1 MRIVVS
7 AAFLAAAALSGAMP
21 AVAAAPPCA
30 KADALGV
37 ARTVEIDTTGG
48 PGFGLEHYKAYDFLQ
63 PKEVVLTFDDGPQ
76 KFSTEGV
83 LAALAAQCTK
93 ATFFTIGKMALGY
106 PEIIR
111 EVAQAGHTIGTHTW
125 SHQAISKLKTF
136 DEGRDEIERG
146 ISAVKRAVGGPV
158 SPFFRY
164 PTLKD
169 TPDSL
174 AHLNKRN
181 IAMFSTDIDSFDF
194 KLQPP
199 EALVKG
205 VMEKLEKKGKG
216 ILLMHDIHK
225 NTAKALPLLLTQ
237 LKEKG
242 YKVVHLTAKG
252 EVATLPEYDALIE
265 KDAKGL
271 PQIGSERPTASV
283 VRTIGGDAPASETN
297 KMESGRLEPAAALPV
312 ALPAAAPVGK
322 AAELTPP
329 PAAAVPVAAVPVAV
343 APAATA
349 PVAPAA
355 APVAAQA
362 AAPVATVGAPVTT
375 SSISTERPAGSGEPP
390 KAEAVPAAA
399 QPKTMTEKV
408 QAIWEMWFGK

>member
-1 MRIVVS
+1 
-7 AAFLAAAALSGAMP
+7 
-21 AVAAAPPCA
+21 
-30 KADALGV
+30 
-37 ARTVEIDTTGG
+37 
-48 PGFGLEHYKAYDFLQ
+48 
-63 PKEVVLTFDDGPQ
+63 
-76 KFSTEGV
+76 
-83 LAALAAQCTK
+83 
-93 ATFFTIGKMALGY
+93 
-106 PEIIR
+106 
-111 EVAQAGHTIGTHTW
+111 
-125 SHQAISKLKTF
+125 
-136 DEGRDEIERG
+136 
-146 ISAVKRAVGGPV
+146 
-158 SPFFRY
+158 
-164 PTLKD
+164 
-169 TPDSL
+169 
-174 AHLNKRN
+174 HLNKRN

-205 VMEKLEKKGKG
+205 VMDKLEKKGKG

-237 LKEKG
+237 LKDKG

-271 PQIGSERPTASV
+271 PQIGAERPTASV
-283 VRTIGGDAPASETN
+283 VRTIGGDAPASETG
-297 KMESGRLEPAAALPV
+297 KMESGRLEPAVALPV
-312 ALPAAAPVGK
+312 APPAAAPVGK

-329 PAAAVPVAAVPVAV
+329 PAAAVPVAV